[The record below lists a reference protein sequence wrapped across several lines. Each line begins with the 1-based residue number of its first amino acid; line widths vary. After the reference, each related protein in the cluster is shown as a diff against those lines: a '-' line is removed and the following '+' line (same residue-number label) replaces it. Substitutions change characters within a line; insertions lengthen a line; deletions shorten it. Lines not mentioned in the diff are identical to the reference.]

1 MSILVTGGAGYIGS
15 HTLIDLLSNNYD
27 LVVVDNLCNSSFES
41 IKRVEILSGTK
52 IKFYNIDLR
61 NKGQL
66 KSLFEEFNFECV
78 IHFAG
83 LKSVGESVAEPLNYY
98 DNNITG
104 SLNLLS
110 VMKDYGV
117 KKIIFSSSAT
127 VYGFPEQVP
136 LVEACRTGGT
146 TNPYGTSKLFMEQI
160 LKDVA
165 SSDGD
170 WNVISLRYFNPVG
183 AHPSGLIGEDP
194 SGIPNNLV
202 PYITKVA
209 IGKLEKLSI
218 YGNDYPT
225 KDGTGVRDF
234 IHVQD
239 LASGHTAALKK
250 IDSLV
255 GYHVFNLGTGK
266 PHSVLELI
274 ACFKKVTLKDIPF
287 VFVTRRP
294 GDVGECWSSPELAN
308 EVLEWKAKYSL
319 EDMLRDSWNWQI
331 KNPDGYK

>member
-15 HTLIDLLSNNYD
+15 HTIIDLLSNNFD
-27 LVVVDNLCNSSFES
+27 LVVIDNLCNSSFES
-41 IKRVEILSGTK
+41 IKRVETLSEKK

-61 NKGQL
+61 NKEQL

-98 DNNITG
+98 DNNLTG

-110 VMKDYGV
+110 VMKEYGV

-165 SSDGD
+165 SSDRD
-170 WNVISLRYFNPVG
+170 WNIISLRYFNPVG

-209 IGKLEKLSI
+209 IGKLEKLSV

-239 LASGHTAALKK
+239 LASGHTAALRK
-250 IDSLV
+250 IDTLV

-274 ACFKKVTLKDIPF
+274 ACFKKVTHIDIPF
-287 VFVTRRP
+287 VFATRRP

-308 EVLEWKAKYSL
+308 EVLEWKAKYTL